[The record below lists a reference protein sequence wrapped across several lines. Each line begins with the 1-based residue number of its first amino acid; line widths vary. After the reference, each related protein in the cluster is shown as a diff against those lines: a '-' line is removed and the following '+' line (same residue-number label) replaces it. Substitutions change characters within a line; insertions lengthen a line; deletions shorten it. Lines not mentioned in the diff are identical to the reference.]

1 MQLIQV
7 TVTQADI
14 PRGTTIDLFNTS
26 IPLDNMMDSL
36 FVPKG
41 TKFLLPNAY
50 YIMPADSDVT
60 MIKYNPDSNVLMID
74 YENGD
79 LETII
84 LDAICIIGQACI
96 LHPTDVD

>member
-1 MQLIQV
+1 
-7 TVTQADI
+7 
-14 PRGTTIDLFNTS
+14 
-26 IPLDNMMDSL
+26 
-36 FVPKG
+36 
-41 TKFLLPNAY
+41 
-50 YIMPADSDVT
+50 